1 MGKLTTSQKYRM
13 GFRDVFHK
21 YRKSK
26 RCQKRGRQ
34 HSEPGIR
41 NKMFYILVNLEQKQY
56 FMLRVFHKK

>member
-26 RCQKRGRQ
+26 MSEERQ
-34 HSEPGIR
+34 TTFR
-41 NKMFYILVNLEQKQY
+41 ARDKKQNVLH
-56 FMLRVFHKK
+56 FG